1 INSKLV
7 HTSHPSYFT
16 KQKRHLAMYIAQA
29 KCPSN
34 LNALSFL
41 LSKITSHSKA
51 YKKGKHSNFEYLPF
65 IYIVFNINIDGGGRG
80 IRTPASR

>member
-1 INSKLV
+1 
-7 HTSHPSYFT
+7 
-16 KQKRHLAMYIAQA
+16 MYIAQA

-41 LSKITSHSKA
+41 LSKITSHSNTN
-51 YKKGKHSNFEYLPF
+51 KKGKYSKFEHLPSL
-65 IYIVFNINIDGGGRG
+65 YIEFNINIDGGGRG

>member
-1 INSKLV
+1 
-7 HTSHPSYFT
+7 
-16 KQKRHLAMYIAQA
+16 MYIAQA

-41 LSKITSHSKA
+41 LSKNTSHSKA
-51 YKKGKHSNFEYLPF
+51 NKKGKHSNFEYLPF
-65 IYIVFNINIDGGGRG
+65 FIVFNINIDGGGRG

>member
-1 INSKLV
+1 
-7 HTSHPSYFT
+7 
-16 KQKRHLAMYIAQA
+16 MYIAQA

-41 LSKITSHSKA
+41 LSKITSHSKTN
-51 YKKGKHSNFEYLPF
+51 KKGKYLKFEHLPSL
-65 IYIVFNINIDGGGRG
+65 YIEFNINIDGGGRG

>member
-1 INSKLV
+1 
-7 HTSHPSYFT
+7 
-16 KQKRHLAMYIAQA
+16 MYIPQA

-41 LSKITSHSKA
+41 LSKITSHSKTN
-51 YKKGKHSNFEYLPF
+51 KKGEYSKFEHLPSL
-65 IYIVFNINIDGGGRG
+65 YIVFNINIDGGGRG